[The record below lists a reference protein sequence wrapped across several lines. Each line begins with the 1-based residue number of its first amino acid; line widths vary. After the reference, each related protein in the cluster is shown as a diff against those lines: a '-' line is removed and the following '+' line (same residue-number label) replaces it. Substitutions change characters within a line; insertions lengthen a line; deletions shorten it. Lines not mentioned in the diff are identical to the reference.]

1 MRERGREV
9 ESPRCVDGEVV
20 VGEERRARCVGG
32 GGGVLSTDLLNRGDH
47 IDGVVL
53 GEEAGA
59 LGEVGSTWRSP
70 AAPSLR
76 EHRRPLLLTRACTTT
91 AAGWRRTPGEVRHRG
106 ARRAAARLTGG
117 RAGEGGE
124 ESRRAERTRNGAGD
138 LDLKWERQEREN
150 EGLNGLNGGGG
161 EKE

>member
-32 GGGVLSTDLLNRGDH
+32 GNEVLSTDLLNRGDH

-59 LGEVGSTWRSP
+59 RDEVGSTWRSP
-70 AAPSLR
+70 AAPPSR

-91 AAGWRRTPGEVRHRG
+91 AAGWRRTPGRCANVERG
-106 ARRAAARLTGG
+106 APPQGPPAAEPGREGRRAVG
-117 RAGEGGE
+117 R
-124 ESRRAERTRNGAGD
+124 SERGTAPAI
-138 LDLKWERQEREN
+138 WI
-150 EGLNGLNGGGG
+150 
-161 EKE
+161 